1 VADSHDARTSSE
13 FVRALTLTDATMLVA
28 GSMIGSGIFIVSS
41 DIARTLNSPLWLLI
55 TWIATGV
62 ITVLGALA
70 YGELAAMYPKA
81 GGQYVFLRESMGPLM
96 GFLYGWTLFLV
107 IQTGTIAAV
116 GVAFGRFLGVLVP
129 SIGADRFAWFPQA
142 DVCLSIMGCDSPAK
156 AFQLGLSPQRLI
168 ALISVWVLTAVNL
181 RGVKEGK
188 ALQTSLTVIKTAA
201 LALLVVV
208 GLTIGRNAD
217 AIAANFGANLA
228 GSPPVGSTLI
238 LAFGAAMV
246 GSLFSSDAWNNVTF
260 AAAEVHN
267 PQKNLPLA
275 LLLGT
280 GLVSALYIMANVS
293 YLNALPM
300 AGDPNGVTSVARGIQ
315 YATQDR
321 VGTALME
328 SVFGPNGTTLMA
340 IAILISTFGCNNGLI
355 LAGARVYWAMA
366 RDGLFFQRAGSLNAR
381 GVPAFALIVQSIW
394 ISLLCLTGT
403 YGQLLDYVI
412 FAALVFYCLTTIGL
426 FILRRTR
433 PTAERPYK
441 AVGYPVLPG
450 LYVLLAGGL
459 AIVLL
464 IADKTRAQ
472 AVAGLAIV
480 LLGIPVYF
488 LWRSGGAPRSAR
500 RRQRRNVVRGAA
512 LAVGRAC
519 RVDGSHRRDPLGV
532 QVQVRTQDPWYRQS
546 HDTAGHDVQ

>member
-381 GVPAFALIVQSIW
+381 GVPAYALIVQSIW

-488 LWRSGGAPRSAR
+488 LWRSAGAPRS
-500 RRQRRNVVRGAA
+500 
-512 LAVGRAC
+512 RA
-519 RVDGSHRRDPLGV
+519 
-532 QVQVRTQDPWYRQS
+532 T
-546 HDTAGHDVQ
+546 

>member
-1 VADSHDARTSSE
+1 MADSHDARTSSE

-381 GVPAFALIVQSIW
+381 GVPAYALIVQSIW

-488 LWRSGGAPRSAR
+488 LWRSAGAPRASA
-500 RRQRRNVVRGAA
+500 
-512 LAVGRAC
+512 
-519 RVDGSHRRDPLGV
+519 
-532 QVQVRTQDPWYRQS
+532 T
-546 HDTAGHDVQ
+546 

>member
-381 GVPAFALIVQSIW
+381 GVPAYALIVQSIW

-488 LWRSGGAPRSAR
+488 LWRSAGAPRSSA
-500 RRQRRNVVRGAA
+500 
-512 LAVGRAC
+512 
-519 RVDGSHRRDPLGV
+519 
-532 QVQVRTQDPWYRQS
+532 T
-546 HDTAGHDVQ
+546 